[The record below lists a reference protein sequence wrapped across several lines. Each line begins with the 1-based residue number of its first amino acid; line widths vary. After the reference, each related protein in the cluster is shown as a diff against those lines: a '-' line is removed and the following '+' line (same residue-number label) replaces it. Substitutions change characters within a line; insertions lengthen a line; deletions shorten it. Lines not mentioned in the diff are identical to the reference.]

1 MKEKILSFIAAMA
14 AGMIQAQK
22 ELAASASLM

>member
-1 MKEKILSFIAAMA
+1 MKEKFLAFLAAMA